1 MVKCCMLS
9 IAAMLT
15 LFCLDSCEKKP
26 HTIFKRDIA
35 DNELTDGNVVFVVPD
50 SECVSLE
57 Y

>member
-1 MVKCCMLS
+1 MLS